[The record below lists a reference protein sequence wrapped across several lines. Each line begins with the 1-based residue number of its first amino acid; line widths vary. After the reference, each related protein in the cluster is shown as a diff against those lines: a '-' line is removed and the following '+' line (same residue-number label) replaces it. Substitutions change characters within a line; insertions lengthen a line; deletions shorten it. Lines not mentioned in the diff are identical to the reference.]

1 MEVSIM
7 GRKLDQ
13 DRLENVLQTIR
24 KHDGQY
30 KANDVA
36 KALDLHPQ
44 TVARLLAS
52 VENHSVDLLY
62 EDDRGFLGLFK
73 K

>member
-1 MEVSIM
+1 M
-7 GRKLDQ
+7 GRNLNQ
-13 DRLENVLQTIR
+13 DRLEDVLQTIR
-24 KHDGQY
+24 EHDGQY

-36 KALDLHPQ
+36 KELDLHPQ
-44 TVARLLAS
+44 IVARLLSS
-52 VENHSVDLLY
+52 VDDHSTDLLY

>member
-1 MEVSIM
+1 M
-7 GRKLDQ
+7 GRKLNQ
-13 DRLENVLQTIR
+13 DRLEDVLQTIR
-24 KHDGQY
+24 ERDGQY

-36 KALDLHPQ
+36 KELELHPQ
-44 TVARLLAS
+44 IVARLLAS
-52 VENHSVDLLY
+52 VDNRSADLLY